1 MKFWK
6 PAFQSFLLG
15 SPLISWTT
23 TTDFILEGR
32 VYGGNGALI
41 MSWRTP
47 IPSSPLEIDAP
58 SGTLVITGSKEND
71 S

>member
-1 MKFWK
+1 MKYWK
-6 PAFQSFLLG
+6 PAFQSYLLG

-47 IPSSPLEIDAP
+47 IPSSLLETDAP
-58 SGTLVITGSKEND
+58 SGTSATTALKEND